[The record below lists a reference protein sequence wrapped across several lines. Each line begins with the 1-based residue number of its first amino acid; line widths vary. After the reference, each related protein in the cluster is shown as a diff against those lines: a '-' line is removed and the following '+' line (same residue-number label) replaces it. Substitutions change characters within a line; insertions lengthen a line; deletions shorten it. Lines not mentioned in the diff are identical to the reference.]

1 MLSAEIYPRSA
12 DHINEISI
20 ITSYQVLA
28 LNLFEN
34 VAKIGVLILFTGQFL
49 ILVISRLLCL
59 TKVLIEL
66 YLQRLMLIK
75 PVILGYLIKVRLL
88 WPFGLIWL
96 LSPELLANPNQLG
109 SEYIREA
116 SKRQCTRRKPC
127 ACPH

>member
-12 DHINEISI
+12 DHIDKISI

-34 VAKIGVLILFTGQFL
+34 VAKIGVLVLFTGQFL

-96 LSPELLANPNQLG
+96 LSPELLANPNQLS
-109 SEYIREA
+109 SEYI
-116 SKRQCTRRKPC
+116 
-127 ACPH
+127 